1 MLHPVIE
8 SLLFL
13 KLARQSVC
21 KSIDESSVEEK
32 TELKDY
38 IQNEA
43 SDYEVIHLITLG
55 EMPEDKFDD
64 ISEQV
69 VWECFRKDI
78 VRAHDYFTIEEG
90 YNEEDVNRIIFE
102 MGPISEFG
110 LSSAQPI
117 MELHQHNG
125 FFKEVIEEESTIEF
139 TKRGIRK
146 FSGKETI
153 SDKFQDK
160 KTRLKAKWLKNSA
173 KRRVKGAFGMAST
186 GEKIATG
193 AENVLRKGV
202 KATDKGVDATKKAW
216 KGMSAGQQASAKGV
230 GGAALGAGA
239 AYLAYKAWKKRKE
252 AKKKA
257 KKK

>member
-1 MLHPVIE
+1 MLHPLIE

-21 KSIDESSVEEK
+21 ESIDESSIKEK

-43 SDYEVIHLITLG
+43 SDYEVIHLVTLG

-78 VRAHDYFTIEEG
+78 VKAYDYFAIEEG
-90 YNEEDVNRIIFE
+90 FDEKDIDRIIFE
-102 MGPISEFG
+102 MGPISEYG

-125 FFKEVIEEESTIEF
+125 FYKEALKEKETTKEF
-139 TKRGIRK
+139 FKRGVREPTGRK
-146 FSGKETI
+146 TF
-153 SDKFQDK
+153 SDKMKDK
-160 KTRLKAKWLKNSA
+160 RNKLKLKWRANST
-173 KRRVKGAFGMAST
+173 KRRVKGALGIAST

-193 AENVLRKGV
+193 AENVVSKGV
-202 KATDKGVDATKKAW
+202 KSTQKSW
-216 KGMSAGQQASAKGV
+216 KGMTPGQQASAKGV

-239 AYLAYKAWKKRKE
+239 AYLAYKAWKKRK
-252 AKKKA
+252 AKKS